1 MSTTL
6 PNLRKLEM
14 SAGPPT
20 WFMLGTLAVAVIAPT
35 VAFIVA
41 SRQVEA
47 ALKVARQQA
56 QSAERVAQKSFQG
69 SVVAANRQKWLD
81 ELRSDVA
88 AFASEVMVVRGSG
101 AAGPAASLKAVHF
114 SYSRVRMRINSSK
127 PEQKYLVDQM
137 QVIMADVRATD
148 TNAKLE
154 ALMSGVEE
162 VAAGVWRRIKAGD

>member
-1 MSTTL
+1 M
-6 PNLRKLEM
+6 
-14 SAGPPT
+14 
-20 WFMLGTLAVAVIAPT
+20 
-35 VAFIVA
+35 
-41 SRQVEA
+41 
-47 ALKVARQQA
+47 
-56 QSAERVAQKSFQG
+56 
-69 SVVAANRQKWLD
+69 
-81 ELRSDVA
+81 A